1 MTQLILS
8 LTALGILLTHT
19 PARAA
24 FVPTGAH
31 GRRAS
36 QDGVRRIDF
45 RNFKYKGG
53 GENIRV
59 ARGHG
64 TYRSAGDLDFPYT
77 IDNVK
82 VVYGD
87 VTGDG
92 REEAAVV
99 LHYYDR
105 GGTGWFSRGF
115 LFAARKGRPALL
127 ATFEGG
133 DRADGGIREVSIK
146 GGVLS
151 VQRNELE
158 RLNGAASGLCCPVY
172 WITTDYRFDGGR
184 LVAFGEPRKVE
195 ADPDSE

>member
-1 MTQLILS
+1 MKRFLLS
-8 LTALGILLTHT
+8 SALLSVLAAHAHAR
-19 PARAA
+19 PAS
-24 FVPTGAH
+24 PGAH
-31 GRRAS
+31 GRGGPS
-36 QDGVRRIDF
+36 GGVRRVDF
-45 RNFKYKGG
+45 RNFKYRGG

-59 ARGHG
+59 ARGRG
-64 TYRSAGDLDFPYT
+64 TYRSAGDLDSAYN
-77 IDNVK
+77 IDSVK

-99 LHYYDR
+99 LYYDG

-115 LFAARKGRPALL
+115 LFAARGGRLALL

-133 DRADGGIREVSIK
+133 DRADGGIREASIK

-158 RLNGAASGLCCPVY
+158 RLNGVVSGLCCPVY
-172 WITTDYRFDGGR
+172 RVTTDYRFEGGR
-184 LVAFGEPRKVE
+184 LVPFGEPRKVE
-195 ADPDSE
+195 AGPDSD

>member
-8 LTALGILLTHT
+8 LTAVGILLTHT
-19 PARAA
+19 PARA
-24 FVPTGAH
+24 VVMPTGAH
-31 GRRAS
+31 RRRVA
-36 QDGVRRIDF
+36 QTGVRLIDF

-64 TYRSAGDLDFPYT
+64 TYKSAGDLNFAYT

-99 LHYYDR
+99 LYYDG

-133 DRADGGIREVSIK
+133 DRADGGIRGVSIK
-146 GGVLS
+146 GGTLS

-158 RLNGAASGLCCPVY
+158 RSNGVASGLCCPVY
-172 WITTDYRFDGGR
+172 WITTDYRFDGRR
-184 LVAFGEPRKVE
+184 LVPFGEPKKVD
-195 ADPDSE
+195 ADPDSQ

>member
-1 MTQLILS
+1 MKRFLLS
-8 LTALGILLTHT
+8 LAALLTLASHARPAPPNSHT
-19 PARAA
+19 RRAA
-24 FVPTGAH
+24 A
-31 GRRAS
+31 
-36 QDGVRRIDF
+36 GVRRVDF

-53 GENIRV
+53 GEDIRV
-59 ARGHG
+59 ARGRG
-64 TYRSAGDLDFPYT
+64 TYRSAGDLNFAYR
-77 IDNVK
+77 IDSVK

-99 LHYYDR
+99 LFYDG

-115 LFAARKGRPALL
+115 LFTSRKGRPALL

-133 DRADGGIREVSIK
+133 DRGDRGIRTVSIK

-158 RLNGAASGLCCPVY
+158 KFNGVASGLCCPVY
-172 WITTDYRFDGGR
+172 WVTTDYRFDGGR
-184 LVAFGEPRKVE
+184 LVAFGVPKKVE
-195 ADPDSE
+195 ADEDAQ

>member
-8 LTALGILLTHT
+8 LTAVGILLTHT
-19 PARAA
+19 PARAVV
-24 FVPTGAH
+24 VPTGAH
-31 GRRAS
+31 RRRVA
-36 QDGVRRIDF
+36 QAGVRRIDF
-45 RNFKYKGG
+45 RNFKYKGD

-59 ARGHG
+59 ARGRG
-64 TYRSAGDLDFPYT
+64 TYKSAGDLNFAYT
-77 IDNVK
+77 IDSVK

-92 REEAAVV
+92 REEAVVV
-99 LHYYDR
+99 LYYDG

-115 LFAARKGRPALL
+115 LFAARKGRLALL

-158 RLNGAASGLCCPVY
+158 RLNGVISGLCCPVY
-172 WITTDYRFDGGR
+172 WVTTDYRLDGRR
-184 LVAFGEPRKVE
+184 LVPFGEPRKVE
-195 ADPDSE
+195 AGPDSE